1 MFNYRLPQ
9 SAELEYVTV
18 ATVDELGPGQRKLVD
33 VDGEPV
39 EVGLIGD
46 RARHR
51 AGIGP
56 KLGYSGVERFL
67 PAAEWED
74 EGAFLD
80 PSRVLLSAV
89 VVARDGTRSNVH
101 TRSDLGVAKVGEV

>member
-1 MFNYRLPQ
+1 MLGGNR
-9 SAELEYVTV
+9 AELKLAAHPGIGEDDVEDS
-18 ATVDELGPGQRKLVD
+18 ALGLDRRV
-33 VDGEPV
+33 EPV

-67 PAAEWED
+67 PAAE
-74 EGAFLD
+74 
-80 PSRVLLSAV
+80 
-89 VVARDGTRSNVH
+89 
-101 TRSDLGVAKVGEV
+101 